1 MIISPLCKF
10 LPCGYQ
16 GNSDH
21 SREFSI
27 QAERV
32 SRSDMCVS
40 DVTNGNCPDTTV
52 GLHSKRLDSNISFA
66 LSTYSIR
73 ISS

>member
-1 MIISPLCKF
+1 MVTKATLTIVESLVFKLNVYHGVISR
-10 LPCGYQ
+10 
-16 GNSDH
+16 D
-21 SREFSI
+21 
-27 QAERV
+27 V
-32 SRSDMCVS
+32 CVS

-52 GLHSKRLDSNISFA
+52 GLHSKRLDSNIGFA